1 MSSVSVAE
9 AGRQLSQLINRAAYG
24 REVVVITSRGQA
36 KAVLLGVEAFDQ
48 LVGLDELSS
57 QPIPPLSEFRQR
69 TRAAFAES
77 GYSSREDILALTQAV
92 RQERFAERAG
102 ELLPVV
108 ATIED
113 TK

>member
-1 MSSVSVAE
+1 MSNVSVAE
-9 AGRQLSQLINRAAYG
+9 ASRQLSQLINRAAYG

-48 LVGLDELSS
+48 LVGLDELTS
-57 QPIPPLSEFRQR
+57 QPLSSLSEFRQR
-69 TRAAFAES
+69 TKAAFAEA

-108 ATIED
+108 DRTED
-113 TK
+113 VE

>member
-48 LVGLDELSS
+48 LVGLDDLSD

-69 TRAAFAES
+69 TKAALAEA
-77 GYSSREDILALTQAV
+77 GYSTREQILELTRIV
-92 RQERFAERAG
+92 RQEQFEERAR
-102 ELLPVV
+102 ELAPTTDKTTDVG
-108 ATIED
+108 
-113 TK
+113 